1 MECLNL
7 VKAIKLIKISLMRRK
22 RSSLEKYKSNGNKM
36 INVWIIDDVEPAFDK
51 IVLSG
56 VGLSFFLVKKKEVI

>member
-1 MECLNL
+1 
-7 VKAIKLIKISLMRRK
+7 
-22 RSSLEKYKSNGNKM
+22 M

-56 VGLSFFLVKKKEVI
+56 VGLSFFWLKKKVI

>member
-56 VGLSFFLVKKKEVI
+56 VGLSFFFG

>member
-1 MECLNL
+1 L
-7 VKAIKLIKISLMRRK
+7 K
-22 RSSLEKYKSNGNKM
+22 KYKSNGNKM

-56 VGLSFFLVKKKEVI
+56 VGLSFFWLKKKVI